1 MTGILES
8 LQQLQLHRR
17 TSKLQN
23 LYYYLKNLVRDDLI
37 ISRMSN
43 NAHN

>member
-23 LYYYLKNLVRDDLI
+23 YTIILKT
-37 ISRMSN
+37 
-43 NAHN
+43 

>member
-1 MTGILES
+1 MTANLES

-23 LYYYLKNLVRDDLI
+23 YTIILKT
-37 ISRMSN
+37 
-43 NAHN
+43 

>member
-1 MTGILES
+1 MTANLES

-23 LYYYLKNLVRDDLI
+23 YTIILKI
-37 ISRMSN
+37 
-43 NAHN
+43 

>member
-8 LQQLQLHRR
+8 LQQLQLHHR

-23 LYYYLKNLVRDDLI
+23 YTIILKT
-37 ISRMSN
+37 
-43 NAHN
+43 